1 MLITVT
7 DVRHLGD
14 YRLSLRFNTGEQFEI
29 DLYSLIQHTPAA
41 AALNDVEEFKKAALD
56 EWPTV
61 VWPCGFDLS
70 PEYLYSLATGKPQA
84 WESGA
89 ANPREIAA

>member
-7 DVRHLGD
+7 ELCHLGD
-14 YRLSLRFNTGEQFEI
+14 YRLSLRFNTGEHFEV
-29 DLYSLIQHTPAA
+29 DLNAFVQHTPAA
-41 AALNDVEEFKKAALD
+41 AALKDVGEFKKAALD

-89 ANPREIAA
+89 GNPRQVAA